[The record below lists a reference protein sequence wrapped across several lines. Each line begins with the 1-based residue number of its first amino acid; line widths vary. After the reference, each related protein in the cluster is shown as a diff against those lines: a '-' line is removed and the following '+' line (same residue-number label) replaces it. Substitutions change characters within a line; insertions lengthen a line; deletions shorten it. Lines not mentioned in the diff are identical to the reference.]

1 MELVVHWFK
10 FCQNLSIECA
20 FKVQQL
26 VARMQVMTFATDVH
40 LEENAMSCPIWQQTV
55 WEGETPSSTSPSIS
69 GTLVDGE
76 KKYQEPASTISCIPL
91 FSGKGAILVESLFF
105 L

>member
-55 WEGETPSSTSPSIS
+55 WEGETPSSTSPPIS

-76 KKYQEPASTISCIPL
+76 KNIRNQLQGFPAFLS
-91 FSGKGAILVESLFF
+91 LVEKGRS
-105 L
+105 